1 MYLSTITRHFALV
14 IIDYLLYTLL
24 HHTFDLI
31 GSLKIKFYSMP
42 YYIYYL
48 KHFSLIA
55 AGYTYIPFSSVFF
68 YNNCDEL
75 RLKSDVP
82 FTMLHNSIAG
92 LFIKYKNKWQCTV
105 KKFLSLRDLYYIQWQ
120 IRATLKK
127 NYFFY
132 CFIDPSDNYLLI
144 KTKTTKKFRGE
155 QLYVNMEYSL
165 IELISEFKVDT
176 LNIFLFRKT
185 IRRKN
190 NIC

>member
-1 MYLSTITRHFALV
+1 MKFWQTWKTFSGNLTYFYSFGKGFIMYLSTITRHFALV

-68 YNNCDEL
+68 LIIIVMNCGWKAMFPL
-75 RLKSDVP
+75 QCCTTLLQVCLS
-82 FTMLHNSIAG
+82 SI
-92 LFIKYKNKWQCTV
+92 KNKWQCTV
-105 KKFLSLRDLYYIQWQ
+105 KKISLRDLYYIQWQ

-127 NYFFY
+127 IIS
-132 CFIDPSDNYLLI
+132 FIVL
-144 KTKTTKKFRGE
+144 
-155 QLYVNMEYSL
+155 
-165 IELISEFKVDT
+165 
-176 LNIFLFRKT
+176 
-185 IRRKN
+185 
-190 NIC
+190 

>member
-1 MYLSTITRHFALV
+1 MKFWQTWKTFSGNLTYFYSFGKGFIMYLSTITRHFALV

-105 KKFLSLRDLYYIQWQ
+105 KKISLRDLYYIQWQ

-127 NYFFY
+127 IIS
-132 CFIDPSDNYLLI
+132 FIVL
-144 KTKTTKKFRGE
+144 
-155 QLYVNMEYSL
+155 
-165 IELISEFKVDT
+165 
-176 LNIFLFRKT
+176 
-185 IRRKN
+185 
-190 NIC
+190 